1 MKKTSNEWQK
11 YFPAEKVGA
20 QFFDEFATRA
30 QNVAAKVFRV
40 KTAREA
46 QALILQIIK
55 DNQAKKVVATKDLL
69 NATGALADDFKTMGI
84 EFYSEQSDIRQHA
97 DTCDVGIA
105 KVEFAIAETG
115 SVCEDS
121 LAIEQ
126 RLATTLP
133 PVSIVVMQSK
143 NVVPDVETA
152 FEIISQVFSRGYI
165 SFITGPS
172 RTSDIERVLTIGVHG
187 PSQFNVIAIDDEE
200 AKGA

>member
-55 DNQAKKVVATKDLL
+55 DNQAKKVVATKELL

-84 EFYSEQSDIRQHA
+84 EFYSEQSDIRRHA